1 MLRPKYGLSV
11 CFHASNKYNNR
22 ITRENQYE
30 VWSKPQTTLN
40 TITESHMKTLTILE
54 FNETKV
60 MKNVLNRLDTKLQYN
75 LLNTHNSLSRSDN
88 LIFWISISFGVL
100 DYKVYRYNNILR
112 VSTIIVRY
120 ALGTCLDSFHI
131 LISLSLTRCMIAKSV
146 YILRCSLPFTHLW
159 FLSTGWKSNCFL
171 QPFEAFLGK
180 DI

>member
-1 MLRPKYGLSV
+1 MIK
-11 CFHASNKYNNR
+11 ATNNSKHY
-22 ITRENQYE
+22 TENH
-30 VWSKPQTTLN
+30 T
-40 TITESHMKTLTILE
+40 KTLTILE
-54 FNETKV
+54 FNETNI
-60 MKNVLNRLDTKLQYN
+60 MKN
-75 LLNTHNSLSRSDN
+75 LLLYIYNSLSRSDN

-146 YILRCSLPFTHLW
+146 YILRCSLPLTHLW

-171 QPFEAFLGK
+171 QHFEAFLGK